1 MTSPNITARL
11 KSAQPRRLHLVMR
24 DGTMIEGQIQIGEE
38 QTLVSYLNSRRGGWM
53 NLTRARRP
61 KLDEPAGYMIVQSD
75 HVILASAPD
84 GNVQI
89 AGGATATIEE
99 RQVEVVLVGGKTLR
113 GSVSAATQQRMSDF
127 VSASG
132 RFMGLAHAILLPDE
146 RALGDIALHGG
157 AIEIFRDLGG
167 TVPLE
172 EGGSAPEPA

>member
-1 MTSPNITARL
+1 
-11 KSAQPRRLHLVMR
+11 MR

-61 KLDEPAGYMIVQSD
+61 KLDEAPGYMIVQSD

-89 AGGATATIEE
+89 AGGANQAVEE

-113 GSVSAATQQRMSDF
+113 GYVTAASQQRLSDF

-132 RFMGLAHAILLPDE
+132 RFMGLGRATLMPDD
-146 RALGDIALHGG
+146 RALGDVALHGG
-157 AIEIFRDLGG
+157 AIEIFRDLAG
-167 TVPLE
+167 TVPLD